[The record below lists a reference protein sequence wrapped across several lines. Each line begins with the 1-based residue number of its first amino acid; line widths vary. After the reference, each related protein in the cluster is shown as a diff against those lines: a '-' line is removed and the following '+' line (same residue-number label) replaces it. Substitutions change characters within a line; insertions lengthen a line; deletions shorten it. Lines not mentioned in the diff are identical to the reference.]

1 MVKIG
6 NYIIP
11 FDEVSYI
18 KLVGSSGCVVTLK
31 TGGILSIVDV
41 SDEEINNL
49 KNMCRWF
56 TSSVRTVYKK
66 EEEK

>member
-6 NYIIP
+6 NYIVP
-11 FDEVSYI
+11 FDEISYI
-18 KLVGSSGCVVTLK
+18 KLVGSSGCVVNLK
-31 TGGILSIVDV
+31 TGGVLSIVDV

-56 TSSVRTVYKK
+56 TSSLQK
-66 EEEK
+66 

>member
-6 NYIIP
+6 DYIVP
-11 FDEVSYI
+11 FDEISYI

-41 SDEEINNL
+41 SDEEIDNL
-49 KNMCRWF
+49 KGMCRWF
-56 TSSVRTVYKK
+56 TNSLQK
-66 EEEK
+66 